1 MGSVLLTILLFM
13 LQSASSI
20 EGVVVRS
27 GTSTP
32 VAGAR
37 VSIGLATVVSDD
49 SGRFTFTN
57 VLPGRYRLSAN
68 HADYVPGQSVDVSI
82 SSGDAAKGIV
92 LGMIPK
98 GSISGRVY
106 NKNGDVIAGANV
118 QPLKYAYQDGRRILL
133 TIATAKASGQTN
145 ELGEYTLPGLAP
157 GPYIIKADVP
167 QSSSASRETLLPVYF
182 PNTTNASM
190 ASVVDLPPG
199 VNFNGVDLRMND
211 ARAVRVSGQ
220 VKDGTTGAPAL
231 SAAVTLV
238 PRRGTVATG
247 SLKRTQTGEMGSF
260 EFLNMA
266 PGSYDV
272 VTTSAGRLAASISI
286 EIGSDDIENVNLV
299 LQPQLSIKGKV
310 SLENQQNEQGNIN
323 LSGIRVELRREPY
336 IPELLILL
344 PNVSADGVFT
354 FDGVTPGE
362 YGLKVSVSGGRT
374 KAYIKS
380 ARFGAI
386 DALNPPFHIDGPGEF
401 DVILSPNAGWIDAI
415 VTNNEGKVSSDA
427 TIVVVPDPPRRQR
440 FDMYYVAGSDPNGRL
455 HLDGIAPGDYKV
467 FAWDDVPGDAWQDAD
482 FIRAYEDRGKPVH
495 IREGGSDNVDLRL
508 IPRLQ

>member
-1 MGSVLLTILLFM
+1 MGSVLLTILLCM
-13 LQSASSI
+13 LQSSSI

-37 VSIGLATVVSDD
+37 VSIGLATVVADD
-49 SGRFTFTN
+49 SGRFTFAN
-57 VLPGRYRLSAN
+57 VLPGRYRVFAN
-68 HADYVPGQSVDVSI
+68 HVDYVPGQSVDVSI

-98 GSISGRVY
+98 GAISGRVY
-106 NKNGDVIAGANV
+106 NKNGDVITGANV

-133 TIATAKASGQTN
+133 TIATGKGSGQTN

-167 QSSSASRETLLPVYF
+167 QSSAASRETLLPVYF

-286 EIGSDDIENVNLV
+286 EIGSDYLENVNLV
-299 LQPQLSIKGKV
+299 LLPQLSIKGKV
-310 SLENQQNEQGNIN
+310 SLENQQNEQGNVN

-344 PNVSADGVFT
+344 PNVSADGAFM

-362 YGLKVSVSGGRT
+362 YRLKVSGGRMT
-374 KAYIKS
+374 GYIKS

-415 VTNNEGKVSSDA
+415 VTNNEGKASSDA
-427 TIVVVPDPPRRQR
+427 TVVVVPDPPRRQR
-440 FDMYYVAGSDPNGRL
+440 FDLYYVSGSDPNGRL

-482 FIRAYEDRGKPVH
+482 FMRAYEDRGKPVH
-495 IREGGSDNVDLRL
+495 ISEGGSANVDLRL

>member
-1 MGSVLLTILLFM
+1 MGTVLLTIFLF
-13 LQSASSI
+13 LVQSAATI

-37 VSIGLATVVSDD
+37 VSIGLATVVTDD
-49 SGRFTFTN
+49 GGRFKFTN

-82 SSGDAAKGIV
+82 GSGETAKGII

-106 NKNGDVIAGANV
+106 NKNGDAIAGANV

-133 TIATAKASGQTN
+133 TIATAKGSGQTN
-145 ELGEYTLPGLAP
+145 ELGEYTLTGLAP
-157 GPYIIKADVP
+157 GPYIIKSDVP
-167 QSSSASRETLLPVYF
+167 QSSSAGRETFLPVYF

-190 ASVVDLPPG
+190 ASVVDVPPG

-211 ARAVRVSGQ
+211 ARAVRVSGH
-220 VKDGTTGAPAL
+220 VKDGTTGEPAFG
-231 SAAVTLV
+231 AAVTLV

-247 SLKRTQTGEMGSF
+247 SLKRTQTGDMGSF
-260 EFLNMA
+260 EFLHMA

-272 VTTSAGRLAASISI
+272 VAATAGHLAASLSI
-286 EIGSDDIENVNLV
+286 EIGTDDIEAVNLV
-299 LQPQLSIKGKV
+299 LQPPLSIKGKV
-310 SLENQQNEQGNIN
+310 SLENQQSEPGNVN

-344 PNVSADGVFT
+344 PSVSADGAYT
-354 FDGVTPGE
+354 FDGVTPGD
-362 YGLKVSVSGGRT
+362 YRFKVSGGRM
-374 KAYIKS
+374 KSYIKS

-415 VTNNEGKVSSDA
+415 VTNNEGKASSDA
-427 TIVVVPDPPRRQR
+427 TVVIVPDPPRRQR
-440 FDMYYVAGSDPNGRL
+440 FDLYYVAGSDPNGRL

-482 FIRAYEDRGKPVH
+482 FMRAYEDRGKPVH
-495 IREGGSDNVDLRL
+495 ITEGGSASVELQL

>member
-37 VSIGLATVVSDD
+37 VSIGLASVVSDD
-49 SGRFTFTN
+49 SGRFTFAN
-57 VLPGRYRLSAN
+57 VLPGRYRVSAN
-68 HADYVPGQSVDVSI
+68 HLDYVPGQSVDVSI
-82 SSGDAAKGIV
+82 SSGDAAKGVV

-98 GSISGRVY
+98 GTISGRVY
-106 NKNGDVIAGANV
+106 NKNGDVIAGANI

-133 TIATAKASGQTN
+133 TIATAKGSGQTN

-157 GPYIIKADVP
+157 GPYIIKADVL

-211 ARAVRVSGQ
+211 VRAVRVSGH
-220 VKDGTTGAPAL
+220 VKDGTTGEPAL
-231 SAAVTLV
+231 GAAVTLV

-247 SLKRTQTGEMGSF
+247 SLKRTQTGDMGSF

-272 VTTSAGRLAASISI
+272 VATTAGRLAASISI
-286 EIGSDDIENVNLV
+286 EIGNDDIEAVNLV

-310 SLENQQNEQGNIN
+310 SLANQQNEQGNVN

-344 PNVSADGVFT
+344 PNVSADGAFT

-362 YGLKVSVSGGRT
+362 YRLKVSGGRIT
-374 KAYIKS
+374 GYIKS
-380 ARFGAI
+380 ARFGAV

-401 DVILSPNAGWIDAI
+401 DVSLSPNAGSVDLI
-415 VTNNEGKVSSDA
+415 VVNNEGKAPSDA

-440 FDMYYVAGSDPNGRL
+440 FDLYYVAGSPNGRL

-482 FIRAYEDRGKPVH
+482 FMRAYEDRGKPVH
-495 IREGGSDNVDLRL
+495 ILEGGSANVELRL

>member
-1 MGSVLLTILLFM
+1 MGSVLLTILVFI

-37 VSIGLATVVSDD
+37 VSIGLASVVSDD
-49 SGRFTFTN
+49 GGRFTFTN
-57 VLPGRYRLSAN
+57 VLPGRYRLFAN
-68 HADYVPGQSVDVSI
+68 HADYVPGQSVDVST
-82 SSGDAAKGIV
+82 SSGDTVKGVV

-133 TIATAKASGQTN
+133 TIATAKESGQTN

-190 ASVVDLPPG
+190 ASVVDLPAG
-199 VNFNGVDLRMND
+199 VNFNGVDLRMDD
-211 ARAVRVSGQ
+211 ARAVRVSGR
-220 VKDGTTGAPAL
+220 VKDGTTGEPAL
-231 SAAVTLV
+231 GAAVTLV

-247 SLKRTQTGEMGSF
+247 SLKRSQTGDMGSF
-260 EFLNMA
+260 EFLHMA

-272 VTTSAGRLAASISI
+272 VATTAGRLAASVSI
-286 EIGSDDIENVNLV
+286 EIGNDDVENVSLV

-310 SLENQQNEQGNIN
+310 SLENQQSEAGSVN

-344 PNVSADGVFT
+344 PTVAADGSFT
-354 FDGVTPGE
+354 FDGVTPGD
-362 YGLKVSVSGGRT
+362 YRLKVSGGRT
-374 KAYIKS
+374 KSYIKS

-386 DALNPPFHIDGPGEF
+386 DALTAPFYIDGPGEF
-401 DVILSPNAGWIDAI
+401 DVVLSPNAGSIDVI
-415 VTNNEGKVSSDA
+415 ITNDDGKASSDA
-427 TIVVVPDPPRRQR
+427 TVVLVPDPPRRQR
-440 FDMYYVAGSDPNGRL
+440 FDLYYVTGSPNGRL
-455 HLDGIAPGDYKV
+455 HLDGIAPGDYRA

-482 FIRAYEDRGKPVH
+482 FMRAYEDRGKPVH
-495 IREGGSDNVDLRL
+495 ISESGTESVELRL
-508 IPRLQ
+508 ISRLQ

>member
-1 MGSVLLTILLFM
+1 MGSVLFTILLFM

-37 VSIGLATVVSDD
+37 VSIGLASVVSDD

-57 VLPGRYRLSAN
+57 VLPGRYRLFAN

-82 SSGDAAKGIV
+82 NSGDAVKGVV

-133 TIATAKASGQTN
+133 TIATAKGSGQTN

-190 ASVVDLPPG
+190 ASLVDLPAG

-211 ARAVRVSGQ
+211 ARAVRVSGH
-220 VKDGTTGAPAL
+220 VKDGTTGQPAL
-231 SAAVTLV
+231 GAAVTLV

-247 SLKRTQTGEMGSF
+247 SLKRTQTADKGSF

-272 VTTSAGRLAASISI
+272 VATTAGRLAASVSI
-286 EIGSDDIENVNLV
+286 EIGSDDIEDLNLV

-310 SLENQQNEQGNIN
+310 TIENQQNETGNIN
-323 LSGIRVELRREPY
+323 LSEVRVELRREPH

-344 PNVSADGVFT
+344 PNVSADGSYT
-354 FDGVTPGE
+354 FDGVTPGD
-362 YGLKVSVSGGRT
+362 YRFKVSGGRV
-374 KAYIKS
+374 KGYIKS

-401 DVILSPNAGWIDAI
+401 DVILSPNAGSIDVI
-415 VTNNEGKVSSDA
+415 ITNSEGKASSDA
-427 TIVVVPDPPRRQR
+427 TVVLVPEPPRRQR
-440 FDMYYVAGSDPNGRL
+440 FDLYYVAGSPNGRL

-482 FIRAYEDRGKPVH
+482 FMRAYEDRGKPAH
-495 IREGGSDNVDLRL
+495 ITEGGSANVELRL